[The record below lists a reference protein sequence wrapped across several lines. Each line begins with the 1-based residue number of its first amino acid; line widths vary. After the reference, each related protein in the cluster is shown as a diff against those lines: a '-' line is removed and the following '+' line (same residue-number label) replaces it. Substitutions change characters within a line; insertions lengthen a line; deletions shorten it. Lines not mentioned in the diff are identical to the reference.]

1 MLVKGVSD
9 NDQFHVHQ
17 VLWVVE
23 KKKPE
28 FVVNAILMSFQLVDT
43 QQLHHFLFQM
53 LHVYI
58 H

>member
-23 KKKPE
+23 KK
-28 FVVNAILMSFQLVDT
+28 NRIRC
-43 QQLHHFLFQM
+43 
-53 LHVYI
+53 
-58 H
+58 